1 MTRTMDDMF
10 LELYKEENLLQE
22 SECSD
27 AQSLTVFHQNINRIM
42 EEIEARKEEL
52 KSQCGM

>member
-52 KSQCGM
+52 KAEAQ